1 MATITK
7 NELIAAGYELKA
19 WNDRFYIVIPGK
31 CVSKLWLGPNGKVT
45 FESGKG
51 VNSTEANDFIEKFLG
66 CEITSRYS
74 SNDIKPFIT
83 L

>member
-31 CVSKLWLGPNGKVT
+31 CVSKLWLGNDGKVRFENGKGINNT
-45 FESGKG
+45 ES
-51 VNSTEANDFIEKFLG
+51 NEFIETFLG

-74 SNDIKPFIT
+74 SKDIKPFIT